1 MSYPTGQMRARV
13 TIAKRV
19 ATGNRQFGS
28 GGEQFQVLGDYWAWE
43 KWNKGTKSLREG
55 ALDAYDVVM
64 FRMYYHAEIDRWCL
78 VKYQGRWYQILSFNA
93 DYHTNE
99 IQITAQ
105 ELANQQVRL
114 VEYPS
119 CNEIDGGS
127 DNQEEIGT

>member
-1 MSYPTGQMRARV
+1 MSYQPGLMRGRA
-13 TIAKRV
+13 TFAKRV
-19 ATGNRQFGS
+19 ATESRQFGS
-28 GGEQFQVLGDYWAWE
+28 GGEQYQIIGDRWVWE

-64 FRMYYHAEIDRWCL
+64 FRMYYHADIDRWCL
-78 VKYQGRWYQILSFNA
+78 VKYHGRWYQILSFNA
-93 DYHTNE
+93 DFQTNE
-99 IQITAQ
+99 IQITAH

-114 VEYPS
+114 VKYPS